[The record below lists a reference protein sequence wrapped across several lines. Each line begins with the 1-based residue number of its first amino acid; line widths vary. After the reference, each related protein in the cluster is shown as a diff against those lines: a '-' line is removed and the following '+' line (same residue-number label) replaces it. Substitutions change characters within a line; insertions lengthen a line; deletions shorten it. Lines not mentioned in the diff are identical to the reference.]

1 MVNCWGLLTGKNEPV
16 PLKQVEVEV
25 QVRGHVASVSS
36 TLQYENK
43 EERPLEAIFV
53 FPLEGDTALCHFSA
67 KIGET
72 EVVAE
77 LQEKQKA
84 KERYD
89 DAISSG
95 QQAFL
100 LEESEESP
108 DVFQLS
114 VGSLPP
120 GEKASVTLS
129 YVTELAVQ
137 ADEALRFCLP
147 AVLNP

>member
-1 MVNCWGLLTGKNEPV
+1 M
-16 PLKQVEVEV
+16 

-77 LQEKQKA
+77 LQEKQKVREEWKA
-84 KERYD
+84 K
-89 DAISSG
+89 SKLNCKPG
-95 QQAFL
+95 
-100 LEESEESP
+100 
-108 DVFQLS
+108 
-114 VGSLPP
+114 VGAEMGPSHTCASL
-120 GEKASVTLS
+120 K
-129 YVTELAVQ
+129 
-137 ADEALRFCLP
+137 
-147 AVLNP
+147 